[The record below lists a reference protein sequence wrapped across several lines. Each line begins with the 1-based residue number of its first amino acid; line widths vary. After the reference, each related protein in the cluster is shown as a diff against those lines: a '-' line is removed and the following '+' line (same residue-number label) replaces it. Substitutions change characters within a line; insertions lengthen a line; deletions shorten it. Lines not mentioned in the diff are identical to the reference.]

1 MALEP
6 EVPTISR
13 TQYTCPMHPEI
24 VRDSPGNCPIC
35 GMALEPVASSAAPEE
50 NAELRSMSRRF
61 WVGVAL
67 SIPIALLA
75 MGGMI
80 SALQL
85 GERLGMGTINWIEFA
100 LASPIVLWGA
110 WPFFQRAWASVVN
123 RRANMFTLIGLG
135 IAAAY
140 IYSAVATAAPGVLPE
155 SFRDASGQAE
165 VYFEV
170 AAFVTVLVL
179 LGQVLELRARSQTS
193 SAIRGLLDLSPK
205 IARRVLSGGLEEDVP
220 LAQVQPGDRLRVRPG
235 EKIPVDG
242 TVLEGQTSVDESMI
256 TGESIPVEKSSGSGL
271 VGGTVNGT
279 GSLIMRAERVGSE

>member
-1 MALEP
+1 T
-6 EVPTISR
+6 V
-13 TQYTCPMHPEI
+13 
-24 VRDSPGNCPIC
+24 G
-35 GMALEPVASSAAPEE
+35 AAPAE

-61 WVGVAL
+61 WI
-67 SIPIALLA
+67 SIAFAIPLALLA

-80 SALQL
+80 GALQL
-85 GERLGMGTINWIEFA
+85 GERLGMQTINWIEFA

-135 IAAAY
+135 VAAAY

-193 SAIRGLLDLSPK
+193 SAIRALLDLSPK
-205 IARRVLSGGLEEDVP
+205 QARRIRADSAEEDVS
-220 LAQVQPGDRLRVRPG
+220 LERVQPGDRLRVRPG

-242 TVLEGQTSVDESMI
+242 EVVEGSSSVDESMV
-256 TGESIPVEKSSGSGL
+256 TGESMPIAKRAGDRVIGAK
-271 VGGTVNGT
+271 VNGT
-279 GSLIMRAERVGSE
+279 GTLV